1 MYIKMSQR
9 IKLNVGGQLFTT
21 TKETLIQSA
30 YFEALLN
37 RWPPEEEIFIDRS
50 PHIFK
55 HVLSLLRDP
64 TYTYPMK
71 YASELNFYG
80 IDAEV
85 ATDPLSIINKN
96 IAELYKIL
104 RDIEFN
110 TRS

>member
-1 MYIKMSQR
+1 MSQR
-9 IKLNVGGQLFTT
+9 IKLNVGGQFFETT
-21 TKETLIQSA
+21 TQTLKQAA

-37 RWPPEEEIFIDRS
+37 RWHDQEEIFIDRS

-64 TYTYPMK
+64 TYAYPAK

-85 ATDPLSIINKN
+85 ATDPLSIINHN
-96 IAELYKIL
+96 IAQVYEVL
-104 RDIEFN
+104 DNIEYN
-110 TRS
+110 TRNTN